1 MSQIVKMATRQRAVV
16 MGEHKRARAPKV
28 ERIMDDGN
36 VVYIRMVSEEQLADE
51 REAERFR
58 ELWRPREGCG
68 LPLPGRSLPIQVW
81 ALLREGP
88 LTAAEIAEE
97 LKLPDEP
104 EVAKKRV
111 EYAIRVLREHGQDIF
126 NPPTRATHNQPRK
139 KRKYH
144 LIEGEPLKIV
154 EGPNGLRLALP
165 SGRLRGNEVL
175 IELK

>member
-1 MSQIVKMATRQRAVV
+1 M
-16 MGEHKRARAPKV
+16 
-28 ERIMDDGN
+28 

-58 ELWRPREGCG
+58 DLWIANDGDG
-68 LPLPGRSLPIQVW
+68 LPLPWRSLPIKVW

-97 LKLPDEP
+97 LKLPDEL
-104 EVAKKRV
+104 EVAEERV
-111 EYAIRVLREHGQDIF
+111 KYAIRVLRQRGQDIF
-126 NPPTRATHNQPRK
+126 NPHTRANHNQRQR
-139 KRKYH
+139 RKYH
-144 LIEGEPLKIV
+144 LIEGEPLRIV
-154 EGPNGLRLALP
+154 EGPHGLRLAPP